1 MRLETL
7 LPLGKVDPGLRAPET
22 GLDLAAVAADARLL
36 EELGYDGVAVEETK
50 QDPYIVLALAA
61 QATARLRLSTAIAM
75 AFPRSPTITAMSA
88 WTLQRLAKGR
98 FTLGLG
104 PQVRAHIER
113 RYGMAWS
120 PPAPW
125 MRAYVEAVRAV
136 WRCWQEGTPLQVKG
150 PHYCLDLMPPLFNPG
165 PIAHPEI
172 PIHLAAVNVHMC
184 QVAGEVADGLRP
196 HPICSADYIANVMI
210 PEVRKGAERVGR
222 SLGTFKICHK
232 PLVAT
237 APTPAELAVRV
248 RDVRARLA
256 FYFSTPSYR
265 PAVEYHGLG
274 DLARKLSL
282 FARAQ
287 DWEKM
292 PDCVSDEILQ
302 LFAVIGTH
310 EEIAGKL
317 GHRFKD
323 VVTHCEF
330 SIAVT
335 DAADKDRLARI
346 VAATEALPEEPVR
359 RRLMGAPP
367 MVG

>member
-1 MRLETL
+1 
-7 LPLGKVDPGLRAPET
+7 V
-22 GLDLAAVAADARLL
+22 
-36 EELGYDGVAVEETK
+36 
-50 QDPYIVLALAA
+50 
-61 QATARLRLSTAIAM
+61 
-75 AFPRSPTITAMSA
+75 
-88 WTLQRLAKGR
+88 
-98 FTLGLG
+98 
-104 PQVRAHIER
+104 
-113 RYGMAWS
+113 
-120 PPAPW
+120 
-125 MRAYVEAVRAV
+125 
-136 WRCWQEGTPLQVKG
+136 
-150 PHYCLDLMPPLFNPG
+150 
-165 PIAHPEI
+165 
-172 PIHLAAVNVHMC
+172 
-184 QVAGEVADGLRP
+184 
-196 HPICSADYIANVMI
+196 
-210 PEVRKGAERVGR
+210 
-222 SLGTFKICHK
+222 
-232 PLVAT
+232 
-237 APTPAELAVRV
+237 ELAVRV

-256 FYFSTPSYR
+256 FYISTPSYR